1 MILTIIIFFIILG
14 VLVFVHELGHFI
26 MAKRAGMA
34 VEEFGFGFPP
44 RLFGI
49 KKGETTYSINW
60 IPLGG
65 FVKIVGEDG
74 GATDNPRSFAAKG
87 FWARLSVLIAGV
99 TMNVILAWVI
109 LSVGFAWGLPTVVSE
124 GEQLPAHAKIRD
136 VSVAVVEVAQG
147 SPAEQAG
154 IKVGDRIE
162 KVAGMQM
169 ASIEQVQKA
178 TADNAGREVAYEIK
192 RGDTVMEKNLTPRQ
206 SPPKDEGPLGIALSS
221 VGMVSYPIW
230 MVPYNGIIATFN
242 LVWGTLSAFGTI
254 IGNLA
259 HGSGAGVALTGPVG
273 IARLTGDVAALGV
286 IYLLQFTA
294 VLSVNLAIINAVP
307 FPALDGGRVLFLII
321 EKIRRKKMQ
330 IQAEQIANTI
340 GFALLLLLMVF
351 VTIKD
356 VGHLNFFERIKD
368 VL

>member
-1 MILTIIIFFIILG
+1 MLLTIIIFFIILG

-74 GATDNPRSFAAKG
+74 AAADNPRSFAAKG
-87 FWARLSVLIAGV
+87 FWPRFLVLIAGV
-99 TMNVILAWVI
+99 SMNVVLAWVI
-109 LSVGFAWGLPTVVSE
+109 LSIGFAWGLPTVVGE

-136 VSVAVVEVAQG
+136 VSVAVVEVAPG
-147 SPAEQAG
+147 SPAEAAG
-154 IKVGDRIE
+154 LKVGDRIE
-162 KVAGMQM
+162 KVAGQDMTT
-169 ASIEQVQKA
+169 IEQVQQA
-178 TADNAGREVAYEIK
+178 TTDGAGREVTYEIR
-192 RGDTVMEKNLTPRQ
+192 RGDTVMDKTLTPRPA
-206 SPPKDEGPLGIALSS
+206 PPDGQGPVGIALSS
-221 VGMVSYPIW
+221 VGLVSYPIW
-230 MVPYNGIIATFN
+230 MVPYNGAIATYN
-242 LVWGTLSAFGTI
+242 LVWGTLSAFGSI
-254 IGNLA
+254 IGNLV
-259 HGSGAGVALTGPVG
+259 HGSAAGVALTGPVG

-307 FPALDGGRVLFLII
+307 FPALDGGRVLFLVI
-321 EKIRRKKMQ
+321 EKIRRKKMHV
-330 IQAEQIANTI
+330 QAEQIANTI